1 MEKVT
6 PYAQALALYKGD
18 SNRFLDELE
27 QHFAHGYVVATPE
40 AFAMARPVLST
51 WEPSRIADIA
61 KVEPLETADA
71 WYIWL
76 LAGKLSVA
84 ARWLPVEL
92 PLIGLAQRGSAAR
105 FVAWERL
112 KRLAG
117 SGKVEPNYQVSQ
129 NRGANGVASE

>member
-1 MEKVT
+1 METVT
-6 PYAQALALYKGD
+6 PYAQALALYRGD
-18 SNRFLDELE
+18 TRRFTDELE
-27 QHFAHGYVVATPE
+27 QHFLFGYVVATPD

-51 WEPSRIADIA
+51 WEPSRIADITE
-61 KVEPLETADA
+61 VEPLETADA

-117 SGKVEPNYQVSQ
+117 SGKVEFNAP
-129 NRGANGVASE
+129 AMPTASDGRPQA

>member
-1 MEKVT
+1 METVT
-6 PYAQALALYKGD
+6 PYAQALALYQGD
-18 SNRFLDELE
+18 TRRFTDELE
-27 QHFAHGYVVATPE
+27 QHFLFGYVVATPD

-61 KVEPLETADA
+61 EVEPLMTADA

-84 ARWLPVEL
+84 VRWLPVEL
-92 PLIGLAQRGSAAR
+92 PLIGTARRGSPAR
-105 FVAWERL
+105 FVAWEQF

-117 SGKVEPNYQVSQ
+117 SGKVELNEKTVPPQDGTS
-129 NRGANGVASE
+129 A